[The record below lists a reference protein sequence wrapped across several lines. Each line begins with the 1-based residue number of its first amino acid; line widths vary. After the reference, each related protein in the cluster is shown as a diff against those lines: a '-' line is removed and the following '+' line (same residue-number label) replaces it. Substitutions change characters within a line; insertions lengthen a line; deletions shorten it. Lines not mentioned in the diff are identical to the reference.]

1 MDVLEAIFTRRS
13 IRRFENRPVSPEI
26 VEQLLKAAMYAPSA
40 RNTQSWHFVVITDR
54 QLLDAVPTFHPYAAM
69 IREAPLAILVCGDEQ
84 LEPRT
89 AYWVENCSAATQ
101 NILLAAHGL
110 GLGAVW
116 LGIYPN
122 SDRVEG
128 MRRLVGGCLLTLSL
142 WLWWSLAIQ
151 LKNLHSRSATIPNAC
166 IIITGGRDA
175 RANPKSCSLHSSART
190 NIW

>member
-13 IRRFENRPVSPEI
+13 IRRFENRPVPSEM

-69 IREAPLAILVCGDEQ
+69 TREAPLAILVCGDEQ

-122 SDRVEG
+122 TDRVEG
-128 MRRLVGGCLLTLSL
+128 MRRLIGNMPSHV
-142 WLWWSLAIQ
+142 
-151 LKNLHSRSATIPNAC
+151 IPMALVVIGYPAEKPAQPERYRPERVHYN
-166 IIITGGRDA
+166 RW
-175 RANPKSCSLHSSART
+175 RT
-190 NIW
+190 